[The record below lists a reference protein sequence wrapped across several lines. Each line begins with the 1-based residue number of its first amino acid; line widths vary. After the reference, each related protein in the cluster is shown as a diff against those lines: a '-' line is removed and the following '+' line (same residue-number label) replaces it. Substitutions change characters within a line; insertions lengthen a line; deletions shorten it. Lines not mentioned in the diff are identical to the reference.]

1 MIYLTRNL
9 GDSKFFLNKTIMNTF
24 DLTQQ
29 FGKKK
34 LPDIR
39 PGDTVRVHFKITEAG
54 KTRIQIFEGIVM
66 AMKHGKGL
74 DGSIKI
80 RKISGG
86 IGVER
91 TFPLHS
97 PLISKFEKVKSIK
110 VKRAKLYFLRDLVG
124 KKKKKKTEIAEYG
137 MWEEDLTEEELAK
150 MEEEKAQVAAKKA
163 EAKAKKQAELDEKF
177 SEAQAAHE
185 QTETQEEKKE
195 EVK

>member
-1 MIYLTRNL
+1 
-9 GDSKFFLNKTIMNTF
+9 MNTL

-39 PGDTVRVHFKITEAG
+39 PGDTVKVHFKITEGG

-74 DGSIKI
+74 DGTVKI

-137 MWEEDLTEEELAK
+137 MWEEELTEEELK
-150 MEEEKAQVAAKKA
+150 KIEEEKAQVAAKKA
-163 EAKAKKQAELDEKF
+163 EVKMKKQAELDAKF
-177 SEAQAAHE
+177 QEAKAAHE
-185 QTETQEEKKE
+185 QT
-195 EVK
+195 VKQQ